1 MRFIAASE
9 GNTMV
14 IDGGTV
20 STITHRSGVTEFV
33 NNGDYF
39 DVTFQHKTLSVR
51 DIAAAKE
58 QLMGGPMGRFA
69 FGSHPGI
76 EEGNINIDDARL
88 MGYNTTTHDAY
99 DPYMRLGIIDT
110 EDPRQVPPERKEEV
124 EQILLNHEQCG
135 LAYVRVDDFKLA
147 PPWPTYP
154 STGEVKVD
162 AVVKFATAAGLLEA
176 AHEYELVVGKRED
189 LVAAYEAA
197 LKVERSKREEDAGL
211 TARV

>member
-9 GNTMV
+9 GNTIIV
-14 IDGGTV
+14 DGGTM

-110 EDPRQVPPERKEEV
+110 DDPKQVPPERKEEV
-124 EQILLNHEQCG
+124 ENLLLSHEQLG
-135 LAYVRVDDFKLA
+135 LAYVRVDDFKIA

-154 STGEVKVD
+154 STGEIKVD
-162 AVVKFATAAGLLEA
+162 AVVKFAVAAGLVEA
-176 AHEYELVVGKRED
+176 ANEYELVYGKREE
-189 LVAAYEAA
+189 LLAAYKVALAA
-197 LKVERSKREEDAGL
+197 ERAKREEDAGL